1 MTKWYYLRL
10 VIVVSSF
17 LLPFRWSSG
26 ISGGLQGN
34 TRLGNTIQY
43 NLYLLLPILLPICQS
58 LRVLC
63 CLHNFFDRPFFFLLF
78 LLLLLFLHYLFPDIC
93 PQTATHFSRCR
104 SYISFLHDIFSDFYI
119 TPLLMLVTLC
129 ISFCWDLVPLSSV
142 VLITL
147 SCFLLCLPLSS
158 TYIISWLKAHS
169 LFYKV
174 PNSRPLEI

>member
-63 CLHNFFDRPFFFLLF
+63 CLHNFFDRPFFFPAIFVVVVVPTLSISWHLPTNCYSLFKMPVIYFLSSWHIFWLLHHPTLNVGHIVHF
-78 LLLLLFLHYLFPDIC
+78 ILLGSCASLQCGADH
-93 PQTATHFSRCR
+93 S
-104 SYISFLHDIFSDFYI
+104 
-119 TPLLMLVTLC
+119 LML
-129 ISFCWDLVPLSSV
+129 SSLLASIFHLYNK
-142 VLITL
+142 LIEGTL
-147 SCFLLCLPLSS
+147 SIL
-158 TYIISWLKAHS
+158 
-169 LFYKV
+169 
-174 PNSRPLEI
+174 